1 MLEALK
7 NDLSGRYHEYDEKGE
22 MYLQIA
28 HTNCLDRAL
37 ELKEKMEEEFPGYEI
52 FLTDLPLEVSC
63 HLGEGALGVACT
75 RRL

>member
-7 NDLSGRYHEYDEKGE
+7 NDLSGRYHKKKEKGE